1 MAQTEMPVTVIECA
15 GCEKDLN
22 VLMPYLAV
30 QVRAKREVVVSEEV
44 PSADMNEIA
53 DNVVYLGTKSGRGV
67 LRSFHNFDCLKLWV
81 DKREGLSA
89 KLEVHRE
96 NEIYVPEDN
105 PDDKELA
112 RRAKEAEK
120 AAEKAAAAA
129 NGGDE

>member
-1 MAQTEMPVTVIECA
+1 MMAQTEMPVTVIECA
-15 GCEKDLN
+15 GCENDLN

-44 PSADMNEIA
+44 PSEDLNAMA
-53 DNVVYLGTKSGRGV
+53 DNIVYLGTKSGRGV
-67 LRSFHNFDCLKLWV
+67 LRNFHNFDCLKTWV
-81 DKREGLSA
+81 DKREGLPA

-96 NEIYVPEDN
+96 DEIYVPEDN

-112 RRAKEAEK
+112 RRAR

-129 NGGDE
+129 EGSGE